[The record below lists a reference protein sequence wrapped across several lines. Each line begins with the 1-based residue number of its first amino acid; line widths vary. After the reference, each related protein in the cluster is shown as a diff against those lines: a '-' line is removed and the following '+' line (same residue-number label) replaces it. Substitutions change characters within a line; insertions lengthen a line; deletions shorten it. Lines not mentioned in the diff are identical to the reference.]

1 MKAIIPAAGVGT
13 RLRPHTFTNPK
24 VMLNIAGKPIIAHI
38 VDRLIDAGIT
48 ELSIIVGYMHEM
60 VENYFNDNYSI
71 ECKFSL
77 QKEMKG
83 LGHAILQGLDDSEEP
98 VLIILG
104 DTIIE
109 TDYKKLVINDKNIMA
124 VVKVDNPKRFG
135 IVETDSDNNITRMV
149 EKPDDPKSDLAIAGI
164 YLVRSQKLLKNA
176 IEKLIDEDIKT
187 RGEYQ
192 ITDALQIMID
202 KGEKIQ
208 AMQIGNWYDCGTE
221 ATLLSTNKYLLSQIP
236 KNKKT
241 FLNSIIKENVF
252 IGKDVEISNSIIGPN
267 VSLSNGVEVKNSII
281 SNSIINEGTII
292 SNKLMDKSIIG
303 KSVILEGKSSS
314 LSIGDNSLV
323 SE

>member
-48 ELSIIVGYMHEM
+48 ELSIIVGYMHEI
-60 VENYFNDNYSI
+60 VESYFNNNYSI

-176 IEKLIDEDIKT
+176 IEKLIDKDIKT

-202 KGEKIQ
+202 EGEKIQ

>member
-38 VDRLIDAGIT
+38 IDRLIDAGIT
-48 ELSIIVGYMHEM
+48 ELSIIVGYMHEV
-60 VENYFNDNYSI
+60 VEKYFNDNYSI
-71 ECKFSL
+71 DCKFPL

-83 LGHAILQGLDDSEEP
+83 LGHAILQGLDDTEESA
-98 VLIILG
+98 LIILG

-109 TDYKKLVINDKNIMA
+109 TDYKKLAVKDKNIMA

-135 IVETDSDNNITRMV
+135 IVETDSEENITRMV
-149 EKPDDPKSDLAIAGI
+149 EKPDNPKSDLAIAGI

-202 KGEKIQ
+202 EGENIR
-208 AMQIGNWYDCGTE
+208 AMQIDDWYDCGTE
-221 ATLLSTNKYLLSQIP
+221 ETLLSTNNYLLSKIS
-236 KNKKT
+236 KT
-241 FLNSIIKENVF
+241 DKQFPNSIIKENVF
-252 IGKDVEISNSIIGPN
+252 IEENVKISDSIIGPN
-267 VSLSNGVEVKNSII
+267 VSLGKSVEIKNSII
-281 SNSIINEGTII
+281 SNSIINKNTTI
-292 SNKLMDKSIIG
+292 SSKLMNKSIIG
-303 KSVILEGKSSS
+303 EAVILEGKLSS
-314 LSIGDNSLV
+314 LSIGDNSV
-323 SE
+323 ISE

>member
-48 ELSIIVGYMHEM
+48 ELSIIVGYMHEI
-60 VENYFNDNYSI
+60 VESYFNNNYSI

-176 IEKLIDEDIKT
+176 IEKLIDKDIKT

-202 KGEKIQ
+202 EGEKIQ

-221 ATLLSTNKYLLSQIP
+221 TTLLSTNKYLLSQIP